1 LSAQLLDLFEVMAA
15 VDPMKLSPLSRSQ
28 GSEHGMIEHA
38 CALAKAS
45 FTSRDYFVHGEDLWR
60 ESVGDFAHRHTARP
74 GALRSLPSS
83 W

>member
-1 LSAQLLDLFEVMAA
+1 
-15 VDPMKLSPLSRSQ
+15 
-28 GSEHGMIEHA
+28 MIEHA

-60 ESVGDFAHRHTARP
+60 DSVGDFAHRHTARP